1 MIYRKILTYPGID
14 YFAKKRS
21 TESRISSCHFKLI
34 LSIPYFRKKLILLI
48 MNIENILLIA
58 QQPHLKDTNTVNN
71 VAELLLKGGYIMIP
85 IILLSVVS
93 IYIFIERFM
102 YIRKTSVVDEGMVS
116 GVLEGLR
123 NKRND
128 EALNIARYSNSS
140 LGRILESGLES
151 QGKTAKEAE
160 NYMEATANLEISVME
175 KDTGY
180 LGIIAGIAPMLGFI
194 GTISGVIKIFYNISL
209 ADNISI
215 GIIAGG
221 LYQKMICSGTGLIV
235 GVIAY
240 ASYHYL
246 QMMID
251 RFSIDMQKQVNAV
264 IKAL

>member
-1 MIYRKILTYPGID
+1 MI
-14 YFAKKRS
+14 
-21 TESRISSCHFKLI
+21 
-34 LSIPYFRKKLILLI
+34 
-48 MNIENILLIA
+48 IENTLVLL
-58 QQPHLKDTNTVNN
+58 QQPQLRDTNSVNN
-71 VAELLLKGGYIMIP
+71 VAELLMKGGYIMIP
-85 IILLSVVS
+85 IILLSIIS
-93 IYIFIERFM
+93 IYLFIERFI
-102 YIRKTSVVDEGMVS
+102 YIRRSSLIDQIMVDK
-116 GVLEGLR
+116 VLTEIR
-123 NKRND
+123 NKRNE
-128 EALNIARYSNSS
+128 EALSQLRFSS
-140 LGRILESGLES
+140 SSIGRIIESGLNNP
-151 QGKTAKEAE
+151 GKTPKEAE
-160 NYMEATANLEISVME
+160 GYMESTANIEISVME

-240 ASYHYL
+240 AAYHYL

-251 RFSIDMQKQVNAV
+251 RFSIDMQRQVNEV